1 MEAKNGLAA
10 AATVFA
16 GNLAWSTTT
25 EMLHDFVT
33 SSNVPDFV
41 DCEVKRHDDTKRSKG
56 WGLIYFSKS
65 ESAANAL
72 SLLGSKEL
80 DGRVPH
86 LRLDRSQ
93 LELQDELSNLYIGNL
108 PWNLNEE
115 QLMTLFKDVSPLS
128 CHVLTNMYGR
138 SRGFAIMKFP
148 NEDNMAKAI
157 EKYHH
162 FEVSGRKIECR
173 PDRGPGKVDASSG
186 KKSVFVGKLSA
197 DVEETSLSAMFASMG
212 VVNSKVERHADGQ
225 SKGWGIVKFES
236 ESAAKAAVDSME
248 GSPFEVRFDRK

>member
-1 MEAKNGLAA
+1 MEAKNDHA

-25 EMLHDFVT
+25 EMLHEFV
-33 SSNVPDFV
+33 SSANVPDLV

-65 ESAANAL
+65 ESAVNAL
-72 SLLGSKEL
+72 SLLGAKEL

-93 LELQDELSNLYIGNL
+93 LELQDELINLYIGNL
-108 PWNLNEE
+108 PWNLSEE
-115 QLMTLFKDVSPLS
+115 QLMTIFSDVSPVS

-138 SRGFAIMKFP
+138 SRGFAIMKFA
-148 NEDNMAKAI
+148 NEEQMTIAI

-162 FEVSGRKIECR
+162 FEVSGRKLECR
-173 PDRGPGKVDASSG
+173 PDRGPGKADPSNG
-186 KKSVFVGKLSA
+186 KKSVFVGKLPA
-197 DVEETSLSAMFASMG
+197 DIEDESLSTMFASMG
-212 VVNSKVERHADGQ
+212 VVNSKVERHADGL